1 MNAIPDG
8 NQTMTNIKSTHSV
21 GDTLDKLEGILTA
34 KGMNVFARINHSA
47 AATKAGMELRPTELI
62 IFGNPEIG
70 TKLMNSSQSIAIDLP
85 LKMLGWQDANGTVW
99 LSYNNP
105 DFLKNRHATEGCDE
119 VFDKV
124 AAALSKFAEAAT
136 Q

>member
-1 MNAIPDG
+1 MNAIAG
-8 NQTMTNIKSTHSV
+8 SNQTMTNIKSTHSV
-21 GDTLDKLEGILTA
+21 GDTLNKLEEILVA
-34 KGMNVFARINHSA
+34 KGMNVFARIDHAA

-85 LKMLGWQDANGTVW
+85 LKMLGWQDADGTVW

-105 DFLKNRHATEGCDE
+105 EFLKNRHATEGCDQIFE
-119 VFDKV
+119 KV
-124 AAALSKFAEAAT
+124 AGALSNFAEAAT

>member
-1 MNAIPDG
+1 MNAIPDS

-21 GDTLDKLEGILTA
+21 GDTLDKLEEILTA

-99 LSYNNP
+99 LATTILI
-105 DFLKNRHATEGCDE
+105 FLKIVMLPRVATKCST
-119 VFDKV
+119 K
-124 AAALSKFAEAAT
+124 
-136 Q
+136 